1 MREACLGILKR
12 PSGIKCLLVPWLDK
26 SKHLYMWDFKA
37 LEHELVSVGF
47 TNMREYEFSDC
58 IDPMFESVEDAQR
71 FKMLW

>member
-1 MREACLGILKR
+1 
-12 PSGIKCLLVPWLDK
+12 
-26 SKHLYMWDFKA
+26 MWDFKA